1 MASGSACGACE
12 VAVLTPKAR
21 IGAFA
26 GLVKG
31 NAKAERGRKTAKVR
45 VKAAKKFPGLIN
57 SVSA

>member
-1 MASGSACGACE
+1 